1 MAVTLDTSV
10 LADLFLPV
18 EEGRKVKAKGIIEIA
33 EEREIEIYNP
43 KIFIIE
49 FMSILRR
56 YLSKEMVE
64 NSLQVTRNINLFDES
79 EIFEIARE
87 VSLEVHPRAI
97 DAYFIATAKLT
108 NSILISNDKT
118 MVNNSRK
125 TRVEGYYLI
134 EEHDS
139 AVERL
144 REI

>member
-1 MAVTLDTSV
+1 MITLDTSV
-10 LADLFLPV
+10 LVDLFLPV
-18 EEGRKVKAKGIIEIA
+18 EEARKVKAKRVIEIV

-49 FMSILRR
+49 FLSVLRR
-56 YLSKEMVE
+56 FLSKEMVE
-64 NSLQVTRNINLFDES
+64 NALQVTRNINLFDES
-79 EIFEIARE
+79 EIFEIAKE

-97 DAYFIATAKLT
+97 DAYFIATAKLI

-125 TRVEGYYLI
+125 PRVEAYYLI
-134 EEHDS
+134 EEYDS

>member
-10 LADLFLPV
+10 LVDLFLPV
-18 EEGRKVKAKGIIEIA
+18 EEARKVKAKRVIEIV
-33 EEREIEIYNP
+33 EGREIVLYNP

-49 FMSILRR
+49 FVSVLRR
-56 YLSKEMVE
+56 FLSKEMVE
-64 NSLQVTRNINLFDES
+64 NALQVTRNINLFDES

-108 NSILISNDKT
+108 DSILISNDKT

-125 TRVEGYYLI
+125 AGIEAYYLI
-134 EEHDS
+134 EEYDG

>member
-10 LADLFLPV
+10 LVDLFLPV
-18 EEGRKVKAKGIIEIA
+18 EEGRKVKAKRVIEIV
-33 EEREIEIYNP
+33 EGQEIVIYNP

-49 FMSILRR
+49 FVSVLRR
-56 YLSKEMVE
+56 FLSKEMVE
-64 NSLQVTRNINLFDES
+64 NALQVTRNINLFDES

-108 NSILISNDKT
+108 DSILISNDKT

-125 TRVEGYYLI
+125 AGIEAYYLI
-134 EEHDS
+134 EEHDR
-139 AVERL
+139 VVGRL

>member
-10 LADLFLPV
+10 LVDLFLPV
-18 EEGRKVKAKGIIEIA
+18 EEARKVKAKRVIEIV
-33 EEREIEIYNP
+33 EGREIVLYNP

-49 FMSILRR
+49 FVSVLRR
-56 YLSKEMVE
+56 FLSKEMVE
-64 NSLQVTRNINLFDES
+64 NALQVTRNINLFDES

-108 NSILISNDKT
+108 DSILISNDKT

-125 TRVEGYYLI
+125 AGIEAYYLI

>member
-10 LADLFLPV
+10 LVDLFLPV
-18 EEGRKVKAKGIIEIA
+18 EEARKVKAKRVIEIV
-33 EEREIEIYNP
+33 EGQEIVIYNP

-49 FMSILRR
+49 FVSVLRR
-56 YLSKEMVE
+56 FLSKEMVE
-64 NSLQVTRNINLFDES
+64 NALQVTRNINLFDES

-108 NSILISNDKT
+108 DSILISNDKT

-125 TRVEGYYLI
+125 AGIEAYYLI
-134 EEHDS
+134 EEYDS

>member
-10 LADLFLPV
+10 LVDLFLPV
-18 EEGRKVKAKGIIEIA
+18 EEARKVKAKRVIEIV
-33 EEREIEIYNP
+33 EGREIVLYNP

-49 FMSILRR
+49 FVSVLRR
-56 YLSKEMVE
+56 FLSKEMVE
-64 NSLQVTRNINLFDES
+64 NALQVTRNINLFDES

-97 DAYFIATAKLT
+97 DAYFIAAAKLT
-108 NSILISNDKT
+108 DSILISNDKT

-125 TRVEGYYLI
+125 AGIEAYYLI
-134 EEHDS
+134 EEHDR
-139 AVERL
+139 VVGRL

>member
-18 EEGRKVKAKGIIEIA
+18 EEGRKVKAKGAIEIV
-33 EEREIEIYNP
+33 EGREILIYNP

-49 FMSILRR
+49 FLSILRR
-56 YLSKEMVE
+56 FLSKEMVE
-64 NSLQVTRNINLFDES
+64 NALQVTRNINFFEES
-79 EIFEIARE
+79 EIFEIAKE
-87 VSLEVHPRAI
+87 LSLEVHPRAI

-108 NSILISNDKT
+108 DSILISNDKT
-118 MVNNSRK
+118 MVNNSRE
-125 TRVEGYYLI
+125 TGIEAYYLI
-134 EEHDS
+134 EEHDR

>member
-1 MAVTLDTSV
+1 MVTLDTSV

-18 EEGRKVKAKGIIEIA
+18 EEERKVKAKGVIETV

-49 FMSILRR
+49 FLSILRR
-56 YLSKEMVE
+56 FLSKEMVE
-64 NSLQVTRNINLFDES
+64 NALHLSRSINLFDES

-87 VSLEVHPRAI
+87 ASLEVHPRAI

-118 MVNNSRK
+118 MVNNSRE
-125 TRVEGYYLI
+125 TGIEAYYLI
-134 EEHDS
+134 EEQDRV
-139 AVERL
+139 VERL
-144 REI
+144 REL

>member
-10 LADLFLPV
+10 LVDLFLPV
-18 EEGRKVKAKGIIEIA
+18 EEARKVKAKRVIEIV
-33 EEREIEIYNP
+33 EGREIVIYNP

-49 FMSILRR
+49 FMSVLRR
-56 YLSKEMVE
+56 FLSKEMVE
-64 NSLQVTRNINLFDES
+64 NALQVTRNINLFDES

-108 NSILISNDKT
+108 DSILISNDKT

-125 TRVEGYYLI
+125 AGIEAYYLI
-134 EEHDS
+134 EEYDG

>member
-1 MAVTLDTSV
+1 MVTLDTSV
-10 LADLFLPV
+10 LVDLFLPV
-18 EEGRKVKAKGIIEIA
+18 EEERKVKAKGIIEIA